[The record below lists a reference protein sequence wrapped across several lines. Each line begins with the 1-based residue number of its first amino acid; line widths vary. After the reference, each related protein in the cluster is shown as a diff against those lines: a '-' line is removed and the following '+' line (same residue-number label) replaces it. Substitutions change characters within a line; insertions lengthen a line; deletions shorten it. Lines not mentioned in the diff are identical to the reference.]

1 MGDHSTMSQRAKHW
15 ALQDHTGKILYVANE
30 NDNTVTI
37 IDLERRVPLDE
48 VQVGAEPEGM
58 GLRTVRSSSLHR
70 RRPIWRISST
80 PRGAGSSPTCWSMH
94 GPGSRSSSATPPRS
108 GFRPKSVER

>member
-1 MGDHSTMSQRAKHW
+1 MSQRAKHW

-58 GLRTVRSSSLHR
+58 GLSPDGKILVATSETT
-70 RRPIWRISST
+70 SST